1 MDLDQVIDACSA
13 LSFPALAQE
22 LQLHPEYLA
31 CLDASGNYLNHA
43 LCERKL
49 FSLLIDL
56 YQVKGDTIGLYQNAS
71 GKTVLHM
78 LASAKH
84 VDVFQSV
91 LQPCPGALSV
101 TDNCQRLPSHLTLDF
116 EALALSCELLS
127 QYSDF
132 FDPWL
137 QDKYEKSFLSRFD
150 DKFFAIQKMCWER
163 AIKGDFESYN
173 MLKSATDKAY
183 QLVLAAKRRSKLR
196 NISDIRIMKELKIS
210 ILHEAAVNADL
221 EVLIPLLEQEK
232 DLCTYCDMSGMCPLM
247 RLLASPNAEI
257 GKIVLFA
264 SKPYVLFDAT
274 RKSLLHHILL
284 NRATDTNT
292 KLYLFDLICKGLSP
306 SDLAASFT
314 AIEKTGHTLLS
325 LALLY
330 MPIAFIRRV
339 IWVYMGLVGT
349 WGELFGGEGDWV
361 EYPLVSAVKSEKQE
375 LVMVALEAGFKL
387 LEQPRGNSS
396 PLFTLFRRYNDAIM
410 RTCLDYCESRKQEFI
425 SDVGFYMENRLKKDA
440 SRLATVIEPVLSSL
454 NAYSPLALLTYCY
467 VLQTLSHDKTHSASL
482 PISLPASP
490 SSDFS
495 LLSLAIQALISC
507 EQPITLISLLQIPRI
522 SQLLSSLSTTR
533 VLPLIY
539 ADKVCKQS
547 APLTLQ
553 LFSLGYTVQSE
564 PIYQSELGYFID
576 NVLLTRGKSYHY
588 IQALFSLL
596 ENASAEGKTVIEATL
611 IRRSKQNA
619 SVVYDL
625 VQFYANVYRHY
636 QSYQPVWTNVLF
648 GILKEDDLWGSR
660 LIISVLIA
668 LSKDGLVK
676 LPMSI
681 LSQYAQLI
689 ASDYGKEMP
698 ICGHCHKVTTNEEK
712 PLRET
717 TGEVKLSDQRNELFF
732 LITALEACEGEIND
746 HMMTQGYSLLT
757 QKEILSMLIR
767 CMKGHGASKLYFNR
781 PYKYQGFV
789 REWFEG
795 LALCTC
801 YLGASSTE
809 TKG

>member
-1 MDLDQVIDACSA
+1 MDLDQVIDTCSS

-31 CLDASGNYLNHA
+31 CLDASGNYLSHA

-56 YQVKGDTIGLYQNAS
+56 YQVKGDTIGLCQNAS

-78 LASAKH
+78 LASARH

-91 LQPCPGALSV
+91 LQPCPGALAL
-101 TDNCQRLPSHLTLDF
+101 TDNCQRLPAHLTLDF
-116 EALALSCELLS
+116 EALALSCQLMA

-163 AIKGDFESYN
+163 AIKGDFDSYN
-173 MLKSATDKAY
+173 MIKSAADKAY
-183 QLVLAAKRRSKLR
+183 KLVSAAKRRSKLR
-196 NISDIRIMKELKIS
+196 NISDIRVMKELKIS
-210 ILHEAAVNADL
+210 ILHEAAVNADM

-232 DLCTYCDMSGMCPLM
+232 DLCTYSDMSGMCPLM
-247 RLLASPNAEI
+247 RLLASPSAEI
-257 GKIVLFA
+257 GKITLFA

-284 NRATDTNT
+284 NRATDSNT
-292 KLYLFDLICKGLSP
+292 KLHLFDLICKGLSP

-349 WGELFGGEGDWV
+349 WEELFGGEQDWV
-361 EYPLVSAVKSEKQE
+361 EYPLVSAMKSEQQE
-375 LVMVALEAGFKL
+375 LVRVILEAGFRL

-396 PLFTLFRRYNDAIM
+396 PLFTLFRRYNEAIM
-410 RTCLDYCESRKQEFI
+410 RTCLDFCERRKQEFI
-425 SDVGFYMENRLKKDA
+425 SDVRVYMENMLKKEA

-454 NAYSPLALLTYCY
+454 NAYSPLPLLTYCY
-467 VLQTLSHDKTHSASL
+467 VLQTLSHEKTHFPSL
-482 PISLPASP
+482 PISLPASL

-495 LLSLAIQALISC
+495 LLSLAIQALLSC
-507 EQPITLISLLQIPRI
+507 EQPLTLYSLLQIPRI
-522 SQLLSSLSTTR
+522 AQLLSSVSR

-539 ADKVCKQS
+539 ADKVCKLS
-547 APLTLQ
+547 APLTLL
-553 LFSLGYTVQSE
+553 LFSLGYTVHSE
-564 PIYQSELGYFID
+564 LKSQSELDYFID

-596 ENASAEGKTVIEATL
+596 EHASTEGKAVIEATL
-611 IRRSKQNA
+611 ILRSKQNA
-619 SVVYDL
+619 SVIYDL
-625 VQFYANVYRHY
+625 VQFYTNVYRHY
-636 QSYQPVWTNVLF
+636 QSYKPVWTNVLF
-648 GILKEDDLWGSR
+648 GILKEDDFWGSR

-668 LSKDGLVK
+668 LSKDGLVQ

-689 ASDYGKEMP
+689 ASDYGKLMP
-698 ICGHCHKVTTNEEK
+698 VCDHCHKVTTDEER
-712 PLRET
+712 PLRVT

-746 HMMTQGYSLLT
+746 HMMTQGYSRLT